1 SREGAVMVRWGVL
14 LSMVL
19 LTLGF
24 APAPLP
30 RAERRPQPT
39 SELDGLW
46 SGGYSYTGKLE
57 QNNIVVRITRGRMIY
72 HPEQDKPDVYDL
84 RIDRSVSPTR
94 YRLDGVAGTP
104 AQGYRLRGII
114 RVEGDLLKLSFKETD
129 QPWPTA
135 FEGAGKGQHGEVYR
149 RVGR

>member
-1 SREGAVMVRWGVL
+1 MRRGVL
-14 LSMVL
+14 LLFVL
-19 LTLGF
+19 LAVGF

-30 RAERRPQPT
+30 RAERRPRPT
-39 SELDGLW
+39 SEFDGLW

-57 QNNIVVRITRGRMIY
+57 QNNIVVRITRGRVIY
-72 HPEQDKPDVYDL
+72 HPEQEKPAVYDL
-84 RIDRSVSPTR
+84 RIDRSVSPAR
-94 YRLDGVAGTP
+94 YHLDGLAGTP

-135 FEGAGKGQHGEVYR
+135 FEGAGKGLHGEAYR
-149 RVGR
+149 RTRR